1 MREMQAPIGSAKGRR
16 FIGFFLFLAL
26 IFLPLHFHA
35 AVTTPQLAK
44 ECSCVHGSRTDA
56 CLITT
61 PVKPVPLV
69 NDQLVQLVSQSKSAS
84 HPTASHFSR
93 APPLSLAFY

>member
-1 MREMQAPIGSAKGRR
+1 MRGVQVPIGSAKGRR

-26 IFLPLHFHA
+26 FFLPLHFHA

-56 CLITT
+56 GLTT
-61 PVKPVPLV
+61 APAKPVPLV

-84 HPTASHFSR
+84 HLISSHFSR
-93 APPLSLAFY
+93 APPLSLASY